1 MLKSRRRRVRHV
13 PKAREPVFCHGFKMM
28 GSITHTQN
36 EPMAQGRTVEP
47 LLRSGYLDTHGE
59 AGGGAVW
66 RQVGQHVDQHTGHC

>member
-1 MLKSRRRRVRHV
+1 
-13 PKAREPVFCHGFKMM
+13 MM

-36 EPMAQGRTVEP
+36 EPMQGRTVEP